1 MNTDSQQMDDFDAPI
16 YAYWIQIRR
25 QDEWRNIEPRQSLAA
40 DGTVTGGGAE
50 VLSILTQLL
59 TEGNFDELRLVRGVR
74 QSDGQIDYQLLA
86 NFEPGRIVSM
96 DDKLRELLYG
106 AAAVPAAQSPPQPQ
120 PAPPAQ
126 MPQAQQSQAQQS
138 QAAMYFQ
145 TPDEALATMRS
156 VAPQAVAPQA
166 TMPQASPSLQAEQPA
181 QNLAPN
187 PVPDSAID
195 DESDNLFDGFEFPQE
210 PPPKRRGILAR
221 LGLFLGFVIAL
232 LAGSIFVIFQFKDDL
247 PFADELIEMLGG
259 QFEQMP
265 SISQMKTGEMANESA
280 PTEPEDQMG
289 MEQEPPSPSL
299 IPQATIDPT
308 MEAESQTTPQATN
321 EPNQP
326 ENELAVDE
334 SFLNRSPELN
344 EAEIDAMQPA
354 PSAGIASVMPAPV
367 IPTTDTPQIASLEP
381 APEMPSPSALEPS
394 VKPKPV
400 VTQRATPKKIAI
412 DKPAKLPP
420 PVPERLYAEL
430 QSTVPS
436 DDVEGTTEVEPQQLT
451 LMDYNRLMNQFSWDN
466 KLDDVRIR
474 TDTCKEHEERYIVC
488 KLVETGWFVN
498 SAAIVAQFDKEV
510 DEQLVALQVYGRP
523 VLGEEP
529 LKQQFEEIVQ
539 DIRARLPNVQA
550 GFDTRRETAGSD
562 FFSSLRENVD
572 RNVYFSYW
580 PDDGG
585 KFPLFVYAK
594 ISALS
599 SNEGYYH
606 ILIGKPS
613 T

>member
-1 MNTDSQQMDDFDAPI
+1 MNTDSQQMNDFNSPI

-50 VLSILTQLL
+50 VLSTLTQLL

-106 AAAVPAAQSPPQPQ
+106 STAAAPAIQPQPQ
-120 PAPPAQ
+120 PQQAPPSQ
-126 MPQAQQSQAQQS
+126 MPPEQDSQAQG
-138 QAAMYFQ
+138 AMYFQ
-145 TPDEALATMRS
+145 TSDEALTTTRS
-156 VAPQAVAPQA
+156 VVPQDAVPQVTAPQ
-166 TMPQASPSLQAEQPA
+166 TSPPLQAEQPV
-181 QNLAPN
+181 PN
-187 PVPDSAID
+187 FEADPVA
-195 DESDNLFDGFEFPQE
+195 DESDDLFDGFEFPQD

-221 LGLFLGFVIAL
+221 LGLFFGFVIAL

-247 PFADELIEMLGG
+247 PFADELIQMLGG

-265 SISQMKTGEMANESA
+265 LISEMKTGEMADEPESA
-280 PTEPEDQMG
+280 GSKDQAG
-289 MEQEPPSPSL
+289 MEQETPSP
-299 IPQATIDPT
+299 IPQASIRPT
-308 MEAESQTTPQATN
+308 VEATPQ
-321 EPNQP
+321 ESDQP
-326 ENELAVDE
+326 ENQLAVDE
-334 SFLNRSPELN
+334 SFLNRSPELD

-354 PSAGIASVMPAPV
+354 PSSGASSVMPSV
-367 IPTTDTPQIASLEP
+367 DTPQIAKIEP
-381 APEMPSPSALEPS
+381 VPETSISTAPIVATPVVVPS
-394 VKPKPV
+394 VSAPAEPKLPTSQGTV
-400 VTQRATPKKIAI
+400 SQQNII
-412 DKPAKLPP
+412 GKPAKLPP
-420 PVPERLYAEL
+420 PVPEQLYAAV
-430 QSTVPS
+430 QPMMPS
-436 DDVEGTTEVEPQQLT
+436 DQEQVPINTAENEAEPQQLT
-451 LMDYNRLMNQFSWDN
+451 LMDYNRLMNRFSWDN

-510 DEQLVALQVYGRP
+510 DEQLVALQIYGRP

-529 LKQQFEEIVQ
+529 LKKQFEEIVQ
-539 DIRARLPNVQA
+539 DIRSRLPNAQA

-580 PDDGG
+580 PDDEG

-606 ILIGKPS
+606 ILIGKPNS
-613 T
+613 